1 MQADARLLAALLSD
15 GRVKLYDLATLGDVG
30 QVHARAGPGAA
41 TLRDVAFVPTDPT
54 KVWVAASD
62 GEITCWDFRAGAPV
76 RSFSRPQGPAGC
88 ARDKERVYSGPF
100 ALAVSPGG
108 DVLAAGVA
116 NELHLWDLRQPAE
129 TPLGVFASS
138 HAPSPPSYGT
148 VRALAWHPAV
158 PHCLVSGGDDGV
170 VNVFDV
176 SVRGEDDALA
186 GVLGVGGAVAALGFF
201 GPCGGFLW
209 VTTEFDGLS
218 LWNVGSCARLAEFPA
233 LRMQFLDAGL
243 PVAYLLGCHYDPASG
258 GLLLLAGG
266 HDGTL
271 LAFDVTP
278 TAVTLRGG
286 SGATFVAGSGG
297 SGGAQSSSAAAAL
310 VPPANTVR
318 TALWARVRD
327 AASAAAPAAAAAS
340 APPLVVFTG
349 DEDGRLCQWTQPAAA
364 ALLAAGAR
372 AHAWEGEWDYAR
384 VATAAPAAATVD
396 VGGLRMAQ
404 AAVAPGGSGDAAAF
418 GTRAAD
424 PVSDADE
431 NAPLGAEAAAIIGA
445 GAAAGGRRDEDGDDD
460 DDEMDGAMGAG
471 SKRRHADDGTGGKK
485 QRT

>member
-15 GRVKLYDLATLGDVG
+15 GRVKLYDLATLGAVG
-30 QVHARAGPGAA
+30 QVHARAGAGTAA
-41 TLRDVAFVPTDPT
+41 LRDVAFVPTDPT

-62 GEITCWDFRAGAPV
+62 GEITCWDFRTGAPV
-76 RSFSRPQGPAGC
+76 RSFSRPQGPGGG
-88 ARDKERVYSGPF
+88 RPDKERVYSGPF
-100 ALAVSPGG
+100 SLAVSPGG

-129 TPLGVFASS
+129 TPLGVYTSS

-148 VRALAWHPAV
+148 VRALAWHPCV

-170 VNVFDV
+170 VNVHDV
-176 SVRGEDDALA
+176 SVAGEDDALA
-186 GVLGVGGAVAALGFF
+186 GVLSVGGAVASLGFF

-209 VTTEFDGLS
+209 VATEFDGLS

-243 PVAYLLGCHYDPASG
+243 PVAYLLGCHYDPPTG

-271 LAFDVTP
+271 LTFDVTP
-278 TAVTLRGG
+278 TSVTLRGG
-286 SGATFVAGSGG
+286 SGQSFVAAAAADGSGG
-297 SGGAQSSSAAAAL
+297 GAQPA
-310 VPPANTVR
+310 PPANTVR
-318 TALWARVRD
+318 TALWARLRD
-327 AASAAAPAAAAAS
+327 TTATAAAPSGAPS
-340 APPLVVFTG
+340 APLVVFTG

-364 ALLAAGAR
+364 GLLAAGAR
-372 AHAWEGEWDYAR
+372 AYAWEGEWDYAR
-384 VATAAPAAATVD
+384 VAASPAAPPRATVD
-396 VGGLRMAQ
+396 VGGLRMAA
-404 AAVAPGGSGDAAAF
+404 AAVAPGGGGGDAAAF

-431 NAPLGAEAAAIIGA
+431 NAPLGAEAAAIIG
-445 GAAAGGRRDEDGDDD
+445 GGGGGRDEEEDDD
-460 DDEMDGAMGAG
+460 DMGG
-471 SKRRHADDGTGGKK
+471 GGVGGKRRHADDGVGGKK